1 MSKQDAGRR
10 VMRDILGVEYMDRR
24 DRSRNDFNA
33 PLRDFSEESCFGGA
47 WSQEDLPRRTRS
59 LLCLVMLTALGRT
72 QEFRIHVGA
81 ALNNGCTVEEIRA
94 ALFQATIYCGLPAG
108 NESFRIAEEVL
119 RERGALPSA

>member
-1 MSKQDAGRR
+1 MSKQEAGKQI
-10 VMRDILGVEYMDRR
+10 MREVLGTDYMDRR
-24 DRSRNDFNA
+24 EKSRNSFNA

-47 WSQEDLPRRTRS
+47 WSSDALPRQTRS

-72 QEFRIHVGA
+72 NEFRIHVGA
-81 ALNNGCTVEEIRA
+81 ALNNGCTVEEIRS

-119 RERGALPSA
+119 RERNALPPG

>member
-1 MSKQDAGRR
+1 MSRQEDGRQI
-10 VMRDILGVEYMDRR
+10 MREILGADYMDRR
-24 DRSRNDFNA
+24 DRTRNAFNA

-47 WSQEDLPRRTRS
+47 WAQEALPRRTRS

-72 QEFRIHVGA
+72 TEFRIHVNA
-81 ALNNGCTVEEIRA
+81 ALNNGCTIEEIQA

-119 RERGALPSA
+119 RERGALPPG